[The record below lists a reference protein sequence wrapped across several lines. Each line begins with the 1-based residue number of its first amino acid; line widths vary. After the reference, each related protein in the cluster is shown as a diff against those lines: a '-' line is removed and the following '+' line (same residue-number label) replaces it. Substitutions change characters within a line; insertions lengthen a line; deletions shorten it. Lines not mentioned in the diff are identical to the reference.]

1 MFLISRINRLLSL
14 SLVHL
19 VESDS
24 GVISHI
30 KAEVLTQLE
39 CEVGILKVLN
49 GVMCHEEHEVG
60 CSVAQL
66 PSHSDVDT

>member
-19 VESDS
+19 DEGDS
-24 GVISHI
+24 GDVSHV

-39 CEVGILKVLN
+39 CVVGILKVLN
-49 GVMCHEEHEVG
+49 GVMTNMKWVI
-60 CSVAQL
+60 A
-66 PSHSDVDT
+66 